1 MGAQVMDVVF
11 LAIKFHPFRFKVDTH
26 ASEDSSKVF
35 QNGFCEYA
43 SAIFGHKDQMH
54 MHSENAVS
62 AVSNFIIIAHRSEG
76 D

>member
-1 MGAQVMDVVF
+1 MVRACIYVRGRP
-11 LAIKFHPFRFKVDTH
+11 LKFHQFRIKVDTH

-54 MHSENAVS
+54 MHFENAVS
-62 AVSNFIIIAHRSEG
+62 AMSHFIIIAHRPE
-76 D
+76 DD